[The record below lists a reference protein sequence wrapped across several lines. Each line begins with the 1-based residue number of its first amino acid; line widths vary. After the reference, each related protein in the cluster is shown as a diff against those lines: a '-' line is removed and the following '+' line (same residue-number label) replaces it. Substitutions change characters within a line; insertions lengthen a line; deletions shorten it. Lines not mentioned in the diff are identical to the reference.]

1 MKKHLLILPVFIGII
16 AFSSSCRKDPQEI
29 IELIT
34 ESEAAEIIEDAVA
47 DRTSGLTAPTFDAA
61 DIVTAYL
68 NACGQ
73 PGDTTFSKSKT
84 TGVATYNYVFGMDW
98 LISCTDLGVPQ
109 SADINI
115 EGNGNYSSPHWSGVQ
130 TTQGGLVF
138 TGLSPQET
146 AYVVNGNYDLDGN
159 LTGTLRK
166 VNPSIDC
173 VISMELT
180 NLLLDKT
187 SQKITGGAGTFTLTA
202 STANGQSK
210 TLSGGLVFNGNNTVT
225 VTVNGYEH
233 TFEW

>member
-1 MKKHLLILPVFIGII
+1 MKKHLLILPVFISII

-210 TLSGGLVFNGNNTVT
+210 TLIGGLVFNGNNTVT